1 MITMLQHFYDRNI
14 MFVQKR
20 SSHRRCSVRKGVLTN
35 FSKFTGKLLCQSLRP
50 ATLFKKRLWHS
61 CFPVNF
67 AKFLG
72 TPFLQKHL
80 WTTACRLA
88 TEMLIFRS
96 SPSQMFFK
104 VGALKNFAI
113 LEPLSNNKVAGLLL
127 QNTDGGCFW
136 IFVAANTFLQLN
148 MVFIADSRTGFCYR
162 STEFNFT
169 KKEFPARMF
178 FL

>member
-113 LEPLSNNKVAGLLL
+113 LEPLSNNKVAGLLSTPTVAAFEFL
-127 QNTDGGCFW
+127 
-136 IFVAANTFLQLN
+136 AANTFLQLN